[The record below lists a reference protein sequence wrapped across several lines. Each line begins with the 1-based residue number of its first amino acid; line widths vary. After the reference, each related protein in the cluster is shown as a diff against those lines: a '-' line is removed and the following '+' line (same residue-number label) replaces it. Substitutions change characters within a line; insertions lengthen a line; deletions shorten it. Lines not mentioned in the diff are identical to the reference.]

1 MKRMKLAVI
10 ASLGMMVLTGSVV
23 ADEAEG
29 EEALK
34 RASKVVERR
43 EAVMGLMGWSA
54 GPMVG
59 MIKEQA
65 PYDAEAF
72 ARQARRMAALSEMV
86 GDLFKADVRK
96 FDLHTEAKP
105 ELWDDYED
113 FARLAQELVAS
124 SKSLVVASEAGDLD
138 VARKAF
144 TAVADDCK
152 ACHDKYK
159 EDDH

>member
-1 MKRMKLAVI
+1 
-10 ASLGMMVLTGSVV
+10 
-23 ADEAEG
+23 
-29 EEALK
+29 
-34 RASKVVERR
+34 
-43 EAVMGLMGWSA
+43 
-54 GPMVG
+54 MVG
-59 MIKEQA
+59 MIKEQT

-72 ARQARRMAALSEMV
+72 TRQARRMAALSEMV
-86 GDLFKADVRK
+86 GDLFKPDVRN

-113 FARLAQELVAS
+113 FARLAQDLMDS
-124 SKSLVVASEAGDLD
+124 SKSLVVASEIGDLD